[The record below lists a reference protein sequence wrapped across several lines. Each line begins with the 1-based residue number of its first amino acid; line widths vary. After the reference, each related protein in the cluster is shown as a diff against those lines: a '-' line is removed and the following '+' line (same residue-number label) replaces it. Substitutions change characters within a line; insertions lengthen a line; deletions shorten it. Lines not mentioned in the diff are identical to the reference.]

1 MSDGQEVPESNG
13 DWSSNRLLNNKEGD
27 DKSVD
32 EIGHVSVEKQNRLLS
47 ERFGDEKMN
56 SIAYHE
62 VPLMPDSIPLS
73 SQIQLYN
80 QN

>member
-1 MSDGQEVPESNG
+1 MSESQEVSKSNG
-13 DWSSNRLLNNKEGD
+13 DWSSNRLLNNKENE

-47 ERFGDEKMN
+47 ERYADEKMN

-80 QN
+80 